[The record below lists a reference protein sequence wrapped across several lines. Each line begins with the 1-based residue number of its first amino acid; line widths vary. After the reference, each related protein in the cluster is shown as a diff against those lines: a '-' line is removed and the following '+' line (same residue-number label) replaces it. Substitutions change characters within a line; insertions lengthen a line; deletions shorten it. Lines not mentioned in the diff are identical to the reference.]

1 MGSSLYQK
9 RKKRHHIPAQK
20 EKIKGGTAH
29 KCRHH
34 INPLIPAGGRQRV
47 GQQPRRQ
54 GEKEQKV
61 QHGAQKGQP
70 PPQRPTGVVPD
81 PQQAPQQHAAA
92 ERPSLLGRFHPH

>member
-9 RKKRHHIPAQK
+9 PKERRHIPAQK

-29 KCRHH
+29 KCRRH

-47 GQQPRRQ
+47 GQQYGCQ
-54 GEKEQKV
+54 GEEEQKV

-70 PPQRPTGVVPD
+70 PPQRPTDIVAD

-92 ERPSLLGRFHPH
+92 ECPGLLGRCHPH